1 MDGTRFDTMI
11 KGLMSNTSRR
21 QLFGGLLGGAA
32 ATLTGVSLLEAA
44 RGGNGKGKAKGKGKS
59 KGKNKPKV
67 SFCHKTGEGTY
78 QFITVGGSQQ
88 KGHRKHGDV
97 ECTPNPCEGS
107 TVPCTVSC
115 TSTGQCVAST

>member
-1 MDGTRFDTMI
+1 MDGTRFDMKI
-11 KGLMSNTSRR
+11 KGLMNNRSRR

-44 RGGNGKGKAKGKGKS
+44 KGGNGKGKAKGRGKS

-97 ECTPNPCEGS
+97 ECTANPCEES

>member
-1 MDGTRFDTMI
+1 MDGNRFDTAI
-11 KGLMSNTSRR
+11 RDLTTNASRR
-21 QLFGGLLGGAA
+21 KLFGGLLGGV
-32 ATLTGVSLLEAA
+32 ATTLAGVSVLEAEK
-44 RGGNGKGKAKGKGKS
+44 GGNGKGKAKGHGKQ
-59 KGKNKPKV
+59 KNKPKV

-97 ECTPNPCEGS
+97 ECTTNPCEGS

-115 TSTGQCVAST
+115 TSTGQCVATI

>member
-1 MDGTRFDTMI
+1 MGETRFDMTI
-11 KGLMSNTSRR
+11 KGLVNNTSRR
-21 QLFGGLLGGAA
+21 QVFGGLLGGAA
-32 ATLTGVSLLEAA
+32 ATLAGASILNAKK
-44 RGGNGKGKAKGKGKS
+44 GGNGKGKAKGKGKR
-59 KGKNKPKV
+59 KNKPKV

-115 TSTGQCVAST
+115 TSTGECVASV